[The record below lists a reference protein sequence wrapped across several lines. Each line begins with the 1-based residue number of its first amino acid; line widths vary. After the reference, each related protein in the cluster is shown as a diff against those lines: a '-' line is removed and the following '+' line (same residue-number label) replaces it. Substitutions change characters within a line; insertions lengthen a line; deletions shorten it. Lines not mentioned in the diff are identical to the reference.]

1 MNSNNGDDDVDDD
14 DIVSKF
20 NSNPNSLF
28 FSESRHLEDDGDAEH
43 VPLPKSLADG
53 FAGGRWTFRCSALL
67 PDVLE
72 LCKDDSVG
80 VVVGHVPMLLVM
92 HAVHLDTVLSMLMF
106 WLLASGMCGGPGKVI
121 GDDDVV
127 IGPLLRGL
135 ALVLGGDDDGQ
146 DELGLIVRGPGMLGA
161 SGGGLNC
168 NSCTFNLL

>member
-1 MNSNNGDDDVDDD
+1 LNSSNGDGDVDDD

-20 NSNPNSLF
+20 NYNPNSLF
-28 FSESRHLEDDGDAEH
+28 FSESRHSEDDGDAEH

-72 LCKDDSVG
+72 LCKVDSVG

-106 WLLASGMCGGPGKVI
+106 WSLASGMCGGIGKVI

-135 ALVLGGDDDGQ
+135 ALVLGGDDGQ

-161 SGGGLNC
+161 LGGGLIC
-168 NSCTFNLL
+168 NSGLFNLF

>member
-1 MNSNNGDDDVDDD
+1 MNSNNDDGNDDVDDD
-14 DIVSKF
+14 DIVSNSIF
-20 NSNPNSLF
+20 SSNPDSLF

-72 LCKDDSVG
+72 LCIDVSVG
-80 VVVGHVPMLLVM
+80 VVVGHVPMLLVI

-106 WLLASGMCGGPGKVI
+106 GSLASGMCGGIGKVI

-135 ALVLGGDDDGQ
+135 AHVLGRDDGQ

-161 SGGGLNC
+161 
-168 NSCTFNLL
+168 